1 MPWCFAIINNRLA
14 EIFYEGKR
22 LSSMRIYGHA
32 YVNKNEY
39 KTKTEQRWIEKDIEK
54 FKFSYRKGRYMPKNR
69 IPLDTP
75 GEILL
80 EEFLKPMGIS
90 QYELA
95 KAIKVPQIRISE
107 IVRGMRA
114 ISPDTSL
121 RLGQYFKMSPNFWLN
136 LQNDYDLRIAKRK
149 IENLEIIPF
158 KKSIPITPL
167 SSTRPR

>member
-1 MPWCFAIINNRLA
+1 
-14 EIFYEGKR
+14 
-22 LSSMRIYGHA
+22 
-32 YVNKNEY
+32 
-39 KTKTEQRWIEKDIEK
+39 
-54 FKFSYRKGRYMPKNR
+54 MPKNR

-80 EEFLKPMGIS
+80 EEFLIPMNIS
-90 QYELA
+90 QYALA
-95 KAIKVPQIRISE
+95 KAIQVPQIRISE

-121 RLGQYFKMSPNFWLN
+121 RLGQYFKMSANFWLD

-149 IENLEIIPF
+149 MENVKIIPY
-158 KKSIPITPL
+158 KRSTLTPL